1 MKQKGFV
8 LIEIL
13 AILVILLI
21 VGLVAYSI
29 YEEAS
34 FGAKT
39 GIIVDKKYH
48 ASWVSYQS
56 SYVNGSTINIPVTH
70 PQSWSI
76 KIQKDNKEL
85 WIDIS
90 ESEYNNL
97 NIGDCYNCKGE

>member
-1 MKQKGFV
+1 MKQKGFI

-21 VGLVAYSI
+21 VGVIGYSI
-29 YEEAS
+29 YEEVS

-39 GIIVDKKYH
+39 GVIIDKKYH
-48 ASWVSYQS
+48 ASWVGFQTSR
-56 SYVNGSTINIPVTH
+56 VNNVTINIPVTH

-85 WIDIS
+85 WIDVS
-90 ESEYNNL
+90 ESEYNSL
-97 NIGDCYNCKGE
+97 NIGDCYNCREK